1 MLRVLLIAEREFRAY
16 ATTASFWVA
25 LAMGPLL
32 MGLAG
37 LAAGA
42 FHPGPAARVISIQ
55 ADRPEVAAAVKG
67 SMEDAARLQGRA
79 LQVGPGGSDLTVTGG
94 KIEITGQPLN
104 RFETEL
110 VRRDLYALDLA
121 DQLRAKGDQPAAFKH
136 VPLAAPSP
144 AATGQM
150 SPLGK
155 FAPVFLLWLTLVG
168 ALGMLLQSVVRE
180 RANRALEQLLAG
192 ARAPEIVF
200 GKLLGV
206 GAVSLLVLA
215 SWLGG
220 AAAMAMTPLI
230 AQSSLLS
237 SLGSPAAALHAGA
250 VYLMAFLMYG
260 SALVCVGAAAP
271 DLPSAQNLSRPVF
284 GLLLVIFFLALGSA
298 MGLGQS
304 LSWLLWV
311 PPFTP
316 FMLLLEQGA
325 LPAWQVV
332 LAWTIMAAATA
343 ATTAFASRALV
354 ISPRPFFARRARR
367 TEAPSTLSSAR

>member
-1 MLRVLLIAEREFRAY
+1 MLRVLLIAEREFKAY
-16 ATTASFWVA
+16 ASTASFWVA
-25 LAMGPLL
+25 LAMGPLM
-32 MGLAG
+32 MGLGG
-37 LAAGA
+37 LATGA
-42 FHPGPAARVISIQ
+42 LHTGPAPRVISIQ
-55 ADRPEVAAAVKG
+55 ADRPEAAAAVQ
-67 SMEDAARLQGRA
+67 SALEDAAALQGRH
-79 LQVGPGGSDLTVTGG
+79 LEIGPGGSRLTVTGETVRIAG
-94 KIEITGQPLN
+94 TPLN
-104 RFETEL
+104 QLESEL
-110 VRRDLYALDLA
+110 LRRDLYALDLA
-121 DQLRAKGDQPAAFKH
+121 DRLRAKGDQPPAFIH
-136 VPLAAPSP
+136 TAPAPVSSAAP
-144 AATGQM
+144 GRM
-150 SPLGK
+150 SPLGR

-192 ARAPEIVF
+192 ARASEIVF

-206 GAVSLLVLA
+206 GAISLLVLA

-220 AAAMAMTPLI
+220 AAAMAMTPLV

-237 SLGSPAAALHAGA
+237 SLGSPLAALHAGA
-250 VYLMAFLMYG
+250 IYLMAFLMYG

-284 GLLLVIFFLALGSA
+284 GLLLVIFFLALGST

-304 LSWLLWV
+304 LSWLIWV

-325 LPAWQVV
+325 LPAWQVA

-354 ISPRPFFARRARR
+354 ISPRPFFARRGK
-367 TEAPSTLSSAR
+367 APSTLSGAR

>member
-1 MLRVLLIAEREFRAY
+1 MLRVLLIAEREFKAY
-16 ATTASFWVA
+16 ASTASFWVA

-37 LAAGA
+37 LATGA
-42 FHPGPAARVISIQ
+42 LHTGPAPRIVSIQ
-55 ADRPEVAAAVKG
+55 ADRPEVAAAAQG
-67 SMEDAARLQGRA
+67 SMEDAARIQGHA
-79 LQVGPGGSDLTVTGG
+79 LEVGPGGSRLTFSGG
-94 KIEITGQPLN
+94 KITITGQPLN
-104 RFETEL
+104 RVETEL

-121 DQLRAKGDQPAAFKH
+121 DQLRAKGVKPPAFKH
-136 VPLAAPSP
+136 VALAASSP
-144 AATGQM
+144 VRSTQP
-150 SPLGK
+150 SPLGR

-192 ARAPEIVF
+192 ARASEIVF

-220 AAAMAMTPLI
+220 AAVMAMTPLV
-230 AQSSLLS
+230 AQSSLLT

-284 GLLLVIFFLALGSA
+284 GLLLVIFFLALGST

-304 LSWLLWV
+304 LAWLIWV

-316 FMLLLEQGA
+316 FMLLLEQGT
-325 LPAWQVV
+325 LPAWQAV
-332 LAWTIMAAATA
+332 LAWTLMGATTA

-354 ISPRPFFARRARR
+354 ISPRPFFPRRA
-367 TEAPSTLSSAR
+367 SAH